1 MQWPMDSPMTDSI
14 PERHRYPR
22 LRLFLGMSAVIFGLG
37 LVVLVSAVGHCSA
50 FGGACPSDPPAL
62 WDDDVFGSAA
72 AGGFIAV
79 AIPMWLREPTWLRLR
94 TAMPVGLAV
103 AVVVGLIARSAAA
116 G

>member
-1 MQWPMDSPMTDSI
+1 MTEI
-14 PERHRYPR
+14 PERRPYPR
-22 LRLFLGMSAVIFGLG
+22 LRLFLGVSAVLFGLG

-79 AIPMWLREPTWLRLR
+79 AIPMWLREPTLLRLR

-103 AVVVGLIARSAAA
+103 ALLVGLLARSAAA